1 LAIENRQLAIT
12 NWQLS
17 NETDY
22 LLTIANKTKR
32 ETSPIAYV
40 YCQLLI
46 ADLKNMA

>member
-1 LAIENRQLAIT
+1 MAIT

-17 NETDY
+17 NETGY

-32 ETSPIAYV
+32 ETAPIAYV